1 MPRTRKNEKGIL
13 EVGFFIVK
21 KQAHYPTSPCS
32 PQAAGT
38 APLPPDTIPLPTK
51 PKGIRKG
58 AEDRS
63 SEDRKCLGN
72 QSTCEQA
79 SQAQEGQV

>member
-1 MPRTRKNEKGIL
+1 MPRTRKNEKKGIL
-13 EVGFFIVK
+13 EVGFFIELK
-21 KQAHYPTSPCS
+21 NRHIIQLLP
-32 PQAAGT
+32 AAPKLL
-38 APLPPDTIPLPTK
+38 AQPPDTIPLPTK
-51 PKGIRKG
+51 PKGIRKE

-72 QSTCEQA
+72 QSTSEQA